1 MAEKEYQKPDLSSL
15 RINREMREPPEP
27 ATRKN
32 QRRLLFVAVAVVL
45 VGVMLFALF
54 GGFASVTEVEAT
66 PVVSLL
72 PSQADVVLTASGY
85 VVAQRQAAVASK
97 GTGRL
102 EYLGVEEGDQVKQGQ
117 VIARLEH
124 NDMDAMLEQARANLN
139 VSRAALETA
148 KAELRDAQLAYERQK
163 QLLKDELVAQA
174 EVDAAQA
181 RYDRAVAGVSSAEA
195 GIKAAMAAVNAA
207 GVQVENTNIR
217 APFDGTVLTK
227 NADVGE
233 IVAPFG
239 SSSNARAAVVSIA
252 DMSSLEVE
260 ADVSESNIERI
271 RTGQP
276 CEVVLD
282 AYPQVRYKAVVG
294 KIVPTA
300 DRAKATV
307 LTKVKFIERD
317 ERVLPEMSA
326 KVTFLAKAPE
336 SASSSQPIIAVPSSA
351 ILNRDGRKVAFA
363 IEGDQ
368 LVERE
373 VDIGGNVGSNVEIRS
388 GLTAGERVALDP
400 QEKFASGMKVKIK
413 TK

>member
-1 MAEKEYQKPDLSSL
+1 MTEKEYQKPDLSSL
-15 RINREMREPPEP
+15 RINREMREPEE
-27 ATRKN
+27 TSSRTN
-32 QRRLLFVAVAVVL
+32 QRRVLFVAAGVVL
-45 VGVMLFALF
+45 IAISVFAWR
-54 GGFASVTEVEAT
+54 GGFTSVTEVEAT
-66 PVVSLL
+66 TVVSLL

-163 QLLKDELVAQA
+163 KLAADELVAQA

-181 RYDRAVAGVSSAEA
+181 RYDRAVAGINSAEA
-195 GIKAAMAAVNAA
+195 TIKASVAGVRAAE
-207 GVQVENTNIR
+207 VQVENTNIR
-217 APFDGTVLTK
+217 APFDATVLTK

-326 KVTFLAKAPE
+326 KVTFLTKAPE
-336 SASSSQPIIAVPSSA
+336 GNASSQPIIAVA
-351 ILNRDGRKVAFA
+351 AEALLNRDGRNVTFV
-363 IEGDQ
+363 INGDQ
-368 LVERE
+368 LVERDVE
-373 VDIGGNVGSNVEIRS
+373 VGGNVGTNVEIRS
-388 GLTAGERVALDP
+388 GLSAGERVALKP
-400 QEKFASGMKVKIK
+400 LEKFSSGMKVKIK